1 VRVAVEAWAAEE
13 VPAGR
18 GRYVRELLRAIRALD
33 PPDLELVLLCR
44 EPWAELETGP
54 RMRWRPVPGTGPVW
68 QARAA
73 RVARAEADVLLATT
87 SYALPALTPLPSV
100 VVVYDFVA
108 FDRAL
113 APPRGALLERLTL
126 PLANRRAKAF
136 ACISAATCDE
146 LVARFPSAA
155 GRAYVTPLAADEHF
169 AAAVPDPAVAA
180 RHGIARP
187 YVLSAATLEPRK
199 NLPRLI
205 EAFAALPDALR
216 DAHEL
221 VLVGSRGWQ
230 SAELD
235 ASLARHRALVNALGF
250 VSDDDLATLYAGAQV
265 VAYMSLYEGF
275 GLPVLEG
282 MAAGAPVLTSDRSSL
297 PEVGGDAV
305 AYADPESVPAIRD
318 ALEALLTDGT
328 RRAALAAAGRE
339 RARGFSWAETAEQT
353 LTLLRDVAASGVGRR
368 SHA

>member
-1 VRVAVEAWAAEE
+1 MRIAVEAWAAEE

-73 RVARAEADVLLATT
+73 RVARAEADLLLATT
-87 SYALPALTPLPSV
+87 SYALPVLTPLPSV

-113 APPRGALLERLTL
+113 SPPRGALLERVTL
-126 PLANRRAKAF
+126 PLAARRGRAF
-136 ACISAATCDE
+136 ACISAATRDE
-146 LVARFPSAA
+146 LVRRFPATA
-155 GRAYVTPLAADEHF
+155 DRAHVTPLAADDHF
-169 AAAVPDPAVAA
+169 AAAVGDPAVAA
-180 RHGIARP
+180 RHGIERP

-205 EAFAALPDALR
+205 EAFAALPDAVR

-230 SAELD
+230 SAALD
-235 ASLARHRALVNALGF
+235 ASLERHRHLVHALGF
-250 VSDDDLATLYAGAQV
+250 VSDEDLATLYAGAKV
-265 VAYMSLYEGF
+265 VAYMSLNEGF
-275 GLPVLEG
+275 GLPVLEA

-305 AYADPESVPAIRD
+305 AYADPTSVPAIRD
-318 ALEALLTDGT
+318 ALAALLGDHA
-328 RRAALAAAGRE
+328 RRAGLAAAGRE
-339 RARGFSWAETAEQT
+339 RAAGFSWAATAAQT
-353 LTLLRDVAASGVGRR
+353 LDLLRAAAR
-368 SHA
+368 